1 MRKKRKAVGNEGFTL
16 IEMLVTI
23 VVLGIC
29 VSLLCSLFYSL
40 YVVKDNTFT
49 DAETEDAVSIV
60 SAYISSAFD
69 YYDKQN
75 YLFDVVQYKASDNSG
90 ENSASIPIDAA
101 KKPTV
106 GSPVLVFYNKSE
118 TTESAT
124 YTPVFSIYLYE
135 NDFSGERLFVCRDNE
150 NERPFTYT
158 LPKRLTGVDF
168 TAYDKDGNK
177 TNAINPTH
185 ESTLLK
191 CEIQFTDTKG
201 KTSVRTIV
209 VSKKITFTN

>member
-75 YLFDVVQYKASDNSG
+75 CLFDVVQYKESDNPS
-90 ENSASIPIDAA
+90 ENPVPIPIDAA
-101 KKPTV
+101 KKPKDS
-106 GSPVLVFYNKSE
+106 SPVLVFYKSE

-135 NDFSGERLFVCRDNE
+135 DVSGERLFVCRDID

-158 LPKRLTGVDF
+158 LPKRLTDVVF
-168 TAYDKDGNK
+168 TAYGKDGNK